1 MACLSGLENLRL
13 KNVGNNRGGI
23 VVGLQSVNDVI
34 DFGIFPLRCTWKF
47 NCMVQKGLS
56 SADFVAFVVVGRK
69 VQISIPMSCFA
80 IDINT
85 DRVILARNQSIQ
97 EGDLLVRFLL
107 NSKWDM
113 WIDGI
118 KCSMKRVNSIS
129 FDDTKAVIYVAFTY
143 FRLYF
148 RRVDGHFFD
157 RLHAQVRHH
166 RTDSFSVFNSA
177 KFAEEISNV
186 DIQDNEV
193 MLSFDVV
200 SLFTAIPVDKACDYI
215 SYLKTTLFLH
225 ARAQIVMKS
234 FHC

>member
-1 MACLSGLENLRL
+1 
-13 KNVGNNRGGI
+13 
-23 VVGLQSVNDVI
+23 
-34 DFGIFPLRCTWKF
+34 
-47 NCMVQKGLS
+47 
-56 SADFVAFVVVGRK
+56 
-69 VQISIPMSCFA
+69 MSCFA
-80 IDINT
+80 IDINS

-148 RRVDGHFFD
+148 RPVDGHFFD
-157 RLHAQVRHH
+157 RFQAQVRHH

-186 DIQDNEV
+186 DIQDYEV

-200 SLFTAIPVDKACDYI
+200 SLFTAIPVDRACDYI
-215 SYLKTTLFLH
+215 RYLRTTLFLH
-225 ARAQIVMKS
+225 ARA
-234 FHC
+234 